1 MATYSSVKL
10 AVAEAAGVGGST
22 DTYTS
27 VDNLP
32 TTGNEVG
39 DQAFV
44 SGNNRLYIW
53 NGSGWYNIALINT
66 NPAFDSSRTPESTYR
81 LATDQSTT
89 TITLLAT
96 DPEGLN
102 VTYSAVA
109 DSDFGGLA
117 TVSQDSSV
125 FTITPFSKDSATT
138 TTGSLT
144 FKASDGVNIASA
156 ISEFTLTFETK
167 HSNHTT
173 VLLKATGNNGTNT
186 TISDA
191 SSNNHTITVNG
202 NATAH
207 PLSPYHPGGYSA
219 YFDDVGDNILTDY
232 STGLY
237 LSNDFTIECWFYPEN
252 RGGMILNHGGGSNI
266 AWASFE
272 LVNQNDGINFAAS
285 SANSSYDIGSET
297 GSTGRIGTVEL
308 YTWNHL
314 AVTREGNVYRG
325 FVNGVQGY
333 TQTLSLTPYNT
344 NTRGLAI
351 GSNYYNT
358 WGNASYISS
367 VIKGYVSDVRIVK
380 GTALYT
386 DDFTPPV
393 ERLTAVSGTTFL
405 GCHLPYLADGSSSP
419 HSLSITGNTKLQR
432 FGPYDYEV
440 YEASSHGAGVRFDGS
455 GDQLLIADD
464 ASTEFGSGDFTLE
477 LWYKGSD
484 TDQYATLTAKGSGSF
499 SSGNW
504 SLMMNHT
511 ATGDVAFYAHE
522 YSSSA
527 PMLRS
532 ADVGISDNNWNHIA
546 VVRYGNEWDL
556 YINGVSKVSTT
567 SSITINDNT
576 SGVSIGKDQYY
587 GRDLSGFIS
596 DYRIVKGTAVYT
608 SNFTPPSEPLTAISG
623 TSYLTCNSQPNIYD
637 AAEARST
644 LLVGDAKSSTAQTK
658 NASSSVALD
667 GTGDYVYTGRTAGH
681 FYTNDFTV
689 EGWWYFNTVSAGY
702 QPLISLGQAADQQ
715 GWILA
720 IETNNTLAWY
730 MSNGSGWAYNVGSS
744 TVPNL
749 NAWNHVAAVRNGG
762 RIELYLNG
770 TSLGGNTSIGT
781 NSTHTTTSGSL
792 YIGHYPFFPGGAR
805 SFNGYIEDVR
815 ITKGL
820 ARYPFIPFDST
831 LESTD
836 STDVLLCHAST
847 IVDGSSNSRSISTTG
862 DPTVS
867 NFGPHP
873 GMKSIAFDGN
883 DRLDVTTSAL
893 GSGDFTL
900 EGWIWNSDYNTGHYQ
915 LIFSF
920 RDSTGQNSAQ
930 GGLGLNPQGGLFW
943 FTDGFKLGSASS
955 GPALV
960 DNTWNH
966 VALVRNSG
974 TLSIFLN
981 GSLYSTAS
989 NTQNLS
995 DTTLTIAGNND
1006 GTQPYTGNISNFRI
1020 LSSTVQYT
1028 NSFTPPTTE
1037 LLG

>member
-32 TTGNEVG
+32 TTGNDVG

-53 NGSGWYNIALINT
+53 NGTGWYNIALINT
-66 NPAFDSSRTPESTYR
+66 NPAFDSSGTPESTYR

-102 VTYSAVA
+102 ITYSAVA

-138 TTGSLT
+138 TTGNLT

-156 ISEFTLTFETK
+156 ISEFTLTFEVK

-173 VLLKATGNNGTNT
+173 VLLKANGNNGTNT
-186 TISDA
+186 TITDA
-191 SSNNHTITVNG
+191 SSNNHTITVVG

-219 YFDDVGDNILTDY
+219 YFDDVGDNILTNY
-232 STGLY
+232 STGLF
-237 LSNDFTIECWFYPEN
+237 LSNDFTIECWFYAEN
-252 RGGMILNHGGGSNI
+252 RGGMILNHGGGSGI

-285 SANSSYDIGSET
+285 SNNSGYDIGSET
-297 GSTGRIGTVEL
+297 GATGRIGTIDVR
-308 YTWNHL
+308 TWNHL

-351 GSNYYNT
+351 GSNYSNT
-358 WGNASYISS
+358 WGSASNIAS
-367 VIKGYVSDVRIVK
+367 VIKGYLSDVRIVK

-386 DDFTPPV
+386 DDFAPPT

-419 HSLSITGNTKLQR
+419 HTLSITGDTDFQR
-432 FGPYDYEV
+432 FGPYDHEV
-440 YEASSHGAGVRFDGS
+440 YDVSSHGAGVRFDGS
-455 GDQLLIADD
+455 GDQLTIADD
-464 ASTEFGSGDFTLE
+464 ASVEFGSGDFTLE
-477 LWYKGSD
+477 LWYRGTD
-484 TDQYATLTAKGSGSF
+484 TDQYATLTAKGDGSF

-527 PMLRS
+527 PMLRT

-556 YINGVSKVSTT
+556 YINGVSKVSAT
-567 SSITINDNT
+567 SSITVNNNT
-576 SGVSIGKDQYY
+576 SRVSIGKDHYY

-608 SNFTPPSEPLTAISG
+608 SNFTPPTAPLTAITN
-623 TSYLTCNSQPNIYD
+623 TSLLTCNSQPNIYD
-637 AAEARST
+637 AAEGRST
-644 LLVGDAKSSTAQTK
+644 LLVGNTKSSTAQTK

-667 GTGDYVYTGRTAGH
+667 GTGDYVYTGRDAGH
-681 FYTNDFTV
+681 FLTYDFTV

-702 QPLISLGQAADQQ
+702 QPLIALGQAADQQ
-715 GWILA
+715 GWALITETDNELA
-720 IETNNTLAWY
+720 LY
-730 MSNGSGWAYNVGSS
+730 MSNGSSWTYNIGST

-749 NAWNHVAAVRNGG
+749 NAWNHVAFVRNAG
-762 RIELYLNG
+762 RLDLYLNG
-770 TSLGGNTSIGT
+770 TQIGGNTSIGT

-831 LESTD
+831 LTSTD

-847 IVDGSSNSRSISTTG
+847 IVDGSSNSRSITTTG

-867 NFGPHP
+867 DFGPYP

-883 DRLDVTTSAL
+883 DHLNLTASAL
-893 GSGDFTL
+893 GTGNFSV
-900 EGWIWNSDYNTGHYQ
+900 EGWIWQSNYSASGYEQ
-915 LIFSF
+915 IFSF
-920 RDSTGQNSAQ
+920 RPSNGSNANQGALAVNPS
-930 GGLGLNPQGGLFW
+930 GGLIWYTNTFIIGTQ
-943 FTDGFKLGSASS
+943 SS
-955 GPALV
+955 GPQMTN
-960 DNTWNH
+960 NTWNH
-966 VALVRNSG
+966 FALVRDSG
-974 TLSIFLN
+974 TLNLFLN
-981 GSLYSTAS
+981 GSIAYSVS
-989 NTQNLS
+989 NTQDLS
-995 DTTLTIAGNND
+995 STSLSIGANNN
-1006 GTQPYTGNISNFRI
+1006 GTEPFTGNISNFRI
-1020 LSSTVQYT
+1020 LSSTVQYS